1 MNSMK
6 KLYFISI
13 AAIISLNSYSQAIL
27 PSFYNFEN
35 FTSVDSL
42 PDGWTSNISGNF
54 TYAVGQAGLAGKLD
68 LTGEFIK
75 IETSEPI
82 DTLSFYM
89 KGWIGGGPTAWTGTF
104 KVQESI
110 DTLTWVDLASYTS
123 MSTTAYELF
132 KLAPSNESRFLRF
145 FFDTKILGCNVG
157 IDEVSLTPSTILNT
171 LDFKN
176 EELTVFPN
184 PVWGNQVNIRS
195 SKKIAS
201 IQLCNLIGQV
211 VYSINNPEMS
221 DLTTTINIDK
231 FPNGIYY
238 MNIVNQD
245 QTNSFKKISIR

>member
-1 MNSMK
+1 MK
-6 KLYFISI
+6 KLYFIAI
-13 AAIISLNSYSQAIL
+13 AVIISLSSYSQAIL
-27 PSFYNFEN
+27 PSFYDFEN

-42 PDGWTSNISGNF
+42 PLGWTSNITGNY

-68 LTGEFIK
+68 ITGEFIK

-145 FFDTKILGCNVG
+145 LFDTKILGCNVG
-157 IDEVSLTPSTILNT
+157 IDEVSLTQSTILNT
-171 LDFKN
+171 IDIKN

-184 PVWGNQVNIRS
+184 PVLDNQVNIRS
-195 SKKIAS
+195 NKKITS
-201 IQLCNLIGQV
+201 IQLSNLVGQV

-221 DLTTTINIDK
+221 NQISSINIEK
-231 FPNGIYY
+231 FPKGIYY
-238 MNIVNQD
+238 MNIVNHD
-245 QTNSFKKISIR
+245 QTSTIKKISIR

>member
-13 AAIISLNSYSQAIL
+13 TAIISLNSYSQAIL

-35 FTSVDSL
+35 FTSVDSI
-42 PDGWTSNISGNF
+42 PNGWTSNISGNF

-75 IETSEPI
+75 IETSESV

-157 IDEVSLTPSTILNT
+157 IDEVSLTPSSILNT
-171 LDFKN
+171 IYIKN

-221 DLTTTINIDK
+221 DLTTSINVDK

-245 QTNSFKKISIR
+245 QTNSVKKISIR

>member
-1 MNSMK
+1 MK
-6 KLYFISI
+6 KFYFIAI
-13 AAIISLNSYSQAIL
+13 AAILSLNSYSQAIL

-75 IETSEPI
+75 IETSESI

-104 KVQESI
+104 KVQESM
-110 DTLTWVDLASYTS
+110 DTLTWNDLASYTT
-123 MSTTAYELF
+123 MNTNAYELF
-132 KLAPSNESRFLRF
+132 KLAPSSESRFLRF

-157 IDEVSLTPSTILNT
+157 IDEVNITPGTILNT
-171 LDFKN
+171 LNIKN
-176 EELTVFPN
+176 EDLTVFPN
-184 PVWGNQVNIRS
+184 PVLGNQVNIRS
-195 SKKIAS
+195 NKKIAS

-221 DLTTTINIDK
+221 DLTTSINVDK

-238 MNIVNQD
+238 VNIVNHD
-245 QTNSFKKISIR
+245 KTSNVKKINIR

>member
-1 MNSMK
+1 MK
-6 KLYFISI
+6 KLYFLLLISI
-13 AAIISLNSYSQAIL
+13 VSLKCFSQAIL
-27 PSFYNFEN
+27 PGFYNFDN

-68 LTGEFIK
+68 ITGEFIK

-110 DTLTWVDLASYTS
+110 DTLTWNDLGSYTT
-123 MSTTAYELF
+123 MNTNAYELF
-132 KLAPSNESRFLRF
+132 KLAPSNESRFIRF

-157 IDEVSLTPSTILNT
+157 IDEVTMTANTILNT
-171 LDFKN
+171 IDIKN

-184 PVWGNQVNIRS
+184 PVLGNQVNIRS
-195 SKKIAS
+195 NKKIAS
-201 IQLCNLIGQV
+201 IQLSNLIGQV
-211 VYSINNPEMS
+211 VYSNNNPEMD
-221 DLTTTINIDK
+221 DLITSINVDK
-231 FPNGIYY
+231 LPKGIYY
-238 MNIVNQD
+238 VNIVNHD
-245 QTNSFKKISIR
+245 DTNNVKKIIIH

>member
-1 MNSMK
+1 MK
-6 KLYFISI
+6 KLYFIAI
-13 AAIISLNSYSQAIL
+13 AAILSLNSYSQAIL
-27 PSFYNFEN
+27 PSFYSFEN

-42 PDGWTSNISGNF
+42 PDGWTSNITGNY

-110 DTLTWVDLASYTS
+110 DTLTWTDLASYTS
-123 MSTTAYELF
+123 MSTTSYELF

-157 IDEVSLTPSTILNT
+157 IDEVNITPGTILNT
-171 LDFKN
+171 MNIKN
-176 EELTVFPN
+176 EDLTVFPN
-184 PVWGNQVNIRS
+184 PVLGNQINIRS
-195 SKKIAS
+195 NKKIES
-201 IQLCNLIGQV
+201 IQLNNLMGQV
-211 VYSINNPEMS
+211 VYSINNPES
-221 DLTTTINIDK
+221 NDLITSIK
-231 FPNGIYY
+231 LEQLLKGIYY
-238 MNIVNQD
+238 LNIVNKD
-245 QTNSFKKISIR
+245 QTNRVKKISIR

>member
-6 KLYFISI
+6 KLYFIAI
-13 AAIISLNSYSQAIL
+13 TAIISLNSYSQAIL

-42 PDGWTSNISGNF
+42 PDGWSSNISGNF

-110 DTLTWVDLASYTS
+110 DTLTWVDLVSYTS
-123 MSTTAYELF
+123 MSTTDYELF

-145 FFDTKILGCNVG
+145 YFDTKILGCNVG

-221 DLTTTINIDK
+221 DLTTSFNVDK

-238 MNIVNQD
+238 VNIVNHD
-245 QTNSFKKISIR
+245 KTSNVKKINIR

>member
-1 MNSMK
+1 MK

-13 AAIISLNSYSQAIL
+13 TAIISLNSYSQAIL

-35 FTSVDSL
+35 FIGASSL
-42 PDGWTSNISGNF
+42 PIGWTTNISGTF
-54 TYAVGQAGLAGKLD
+54 TYAAGQSGLAGKLD
-68 LTGEFIK
+68 ITGEFIK
-75 IETSEPI
+75 IETSEAI

>member
-1 MNSMK
+1 MK
-6 KLYFISI
+6 KFYCLLLISI
-13 AAIISLNSYSQAIL
+13 VSLNSFSQAIL

-35 FTSVDSL
+35 FSSVDSL

-54 TYAVGQAGLAGKLD
+54 TYALGQSGLAGKLD
-68 LTGEFIK
+68 ITGEFIK
-75 IETSEPI
+75 IETSESI

-110 DTLTWVDLASYTS
+110 DTLTWNDLASYTT
-123 MSTTAYELF
+123 MNTNAYELF

-157 IDEVSLTPSTILNT
+157 IDEVSLTASTILNAI
-171 LDFKN
+171 DIKN
-176 EELTVFPN
+176 EELTLFPN
-184 PVWGNQVNIRS
+184 PVLGNQLNIRS

-201 IQLCNLIGQV
+201 IQLSNLIGQV
-211 VYSINNPEMS
+211 VYSINNPGMS
-221 DLTTTINIDK
+221 DLTTSINIDK

-238 MNIVNQD
+238 VNIVNQD
-245 QTNSFKKISIR
+245 QTNSVKKISIR

>member
-1 MNSMK
+1 MK
-6 KLYFISI
+6 KLYCLLLISLV
-13 AAIISLNSYSQAIL
+13 SLNSFSQAIL

-42 PDGWTSNISGNF
+42 PDGWTSNITGNY
-54 TYAVGQAGLAGKLD
+54 TYAVGQAGLGGKLD
-68 LTGEFIK
+68 ITGEFIT

-104 KVQESI
+104 KIQESI

-132 KLAPSNESRFLRF
+132 KLAPSNESRFVRF

-157 IDEVSLTPSTILNT
+157 IDEVSLTPGTILNT
-171 LDFKN
+171 IDVKN

-201 IQLCNLIGQV
+201 IQLSNLIGQV
-211 VYSINNPEMS
+211 VYSNNNPEMT
-221 DLTTTINIDK
+221 DLITSINVDK
-231 FPNGIYY
+231 YPKGIYY
-238 MNIVNQD
+238 VNIVNQD
-245 QTNSFKKISIR
+245 QTSNVKKISIR